1 MNKRVVITGASGN
14 VGTALLRKLADE
26 TDYEVHGIVRRA
38 PPPTDAYAR
47 ARWHELDIAE
57 PQAVTH
63 LQKLFRRAHCV
74 VHLAWAFQPHR
85 DRQYCKAVGID
96 GTYKVLIG
104 AHAADVRHL
113 VYVSSA
119 AAYAPAPGRRVDE
132 SWLTTG
138 IPTSTYSRLKS
149 AVEELFDDYCR
160 AGEGM
165 AITRLRP
172 GFIIQRQAAA
182 SIRRRMFPSYLPPR
196 WLCLL
201 PALMV
206 PATGSLQVPV
216 LHADDVADACVRAI
230 QRRAVG
236 AFNLSAEPP
245 LEPQHVAKA
254 LGPIPMPV
262 PTWLA
267 RSLIDV
273 GWRARLQPIEP
284 GWVDLVASMPLLNTD
299 RAHAI
304 LGWHPRHTS
313 QESLTELAEGL
324 RRNEGTASPVLQ
336 SRSLLESLRRGL
348 SSGLISSGQ
357 FV

>member
-14 VGTALLRKLADE
+14 VGTALLRRLASE
-26 TDYEVHGIVRRA
+26 TGYEVHGIVRRI
-38 PPPTDAYAR
+38 PPPTDAYAG
-47 ARWHELDIAE
+47 ARWHQLDIAE

-74 VHLAWAFQPHR
+74 VHLAWAFEPIR
-85 DRQYCKAVGID
+85 DRQYRKAVGID
-96 GTYKVLIG
+96 GSSNVLIG

-132 SWLTTG
+132 SWRTTG
-138 IPTSTYSRLKS
+138 IPTSTYSLLKS
-149 AVEELFDDYCR
+149 AVEGLLDDYCR
-160 AGEGM
+160 AGDGV

-172 GFIIQRQAAA
+172 GFILQRQAAA
-182 SIRRRMFPSYLPPR
+182 SIRRLMFPSYLPPR
-196 WLCLL
+196 WLRLL
-201 PALMV
+201 PAVMV

-216 LHADDVADACVRAI
+216 LHADDVADACLRAI

-245 LEPQHVAKA
+245 VQPQHLAKA
-254 LGPIPMPV
+254 LGPMPMPV

-267 RSLIDV
+267 RSLIDAA
-273 GWRARLQPIEP
+273 WRARLQPIEP
-284 GWVDLVASMPLLNTD
+284 GWIDLISSMPLLNTE
-299 RAHAI
+299 RAQAI
-304 LGWHPRHTS
+304 LGWRPRHTAH
-313 QESLTELAEGL
+313 QALTELAEGL

-336 SRSLLESLRRGL
+336 SRSLLETLRN
-348 SSGLISSGQ
+348 S
-357 FV
+357 